1 MSNQPR
7 AIVSVTN
14 DLYTDQR
21 VHKVCT
27 FLHEKGY
34 DVLLIGRK
42 KRTSTALPERGYKT
56 KRMRLLFE
64 TGVLFYAFFNLR
76 LFILLLF
83 KRADVLVSNDL
94 DTLLAN
100 YWASKFKRKVE
111 LVYDS
116 HEYFTEVPELINRPR
131 VQKVWLKIEQMIF
144 PKLTKI
150 YTVNDSIAKIYA
162 DLYFK
167 DIKVVRNISPLWK
180 NTAIL
185 DKKSLN
191 IPENKRL
198 LILQGAGINIDR
210 GAEEMIEA
218 MTQIDAVLMVVGDGD
233 VVPQLK
239 KRVEHL
245 QLTEKVIFYGKK
257 PYDTMMN
264 YTYHAEIGLTLDKPT
279 NMNYRL
285 SLPNKVFDY
294 MHAGTAV
301 VATEIKEVAKI
312 VRNYEIGEV
321 LESLTTDQLAS
332 TINRILSDKDRLNTY
347 LENCAKAA
355 QVENWNNETK
365 ILNSIYRY
373 NHGE

>member
-1 MSNQPR
+1 MSSQPR

-257 PYDTMMN
+257 PYDKMMN

-321 LESLTTDQLAS
+321 LESLTTDQLAA

-347 LENCAKAA
+347 QENCAKAA
-355 QVENWNNETK
+355 QLENWNNETK

>member
-1 MSNQPR
+1 
-7 AIVSVTN
+7 
-14 DLYTDQR
+14 
-21 VHKVCT
+21 
-27 FLHEKGY
+27 
-34 DVLLIGRK
+34 
-42 KRTSTALPERGYKT
+42 
-56 KRMRLLFE
+56 MRLLFE
-64 TGVLFYAFFNLR
+64 TGALFYAFFNLR

-257 PYDTMMN
+257 PYDKMMN

-301 VATEIKEVAKI
+301 VATEIKEVVKI

-321 LESLTTDQLAS
+321 LESLTTDQLAA

-347 LENCAKAA
+347 QENCAKAA

>member
-34 DVLLIGRK
+34 DVLLIGHK
-42 KRTSTALPERGYKT
+42 KRTSTALPERVYKT

-257 PYDTMMN
+257 PYDKMMN

-321 LESLTTDQLAS
+321 LESLTTDQLAA

-347 LENCAKAA
+347 QENCAKAA
-355 QVENWNNETK
+355 QLENWNNETK

>member
-1 MSNQPR
+1 
-7 AIVSVTN
+7 
-14 DLYTDQR
+14 
-21 VHKVCT
+21 
-27 FLHEKGY
+27 
-34 DVLLIGRK
+34 
-42 KRTSTALPERGYKT
+42 
-56 KRMRLLFE
+56 
-64 TGVLFYAFFNLR
+64 
-76 LFILLLF
+76 
-83 KRADVLVSNDL
+83 
-94 DTLLAN
+94 
-100 YWASKFKRKVE
+100 
-111 LVYDS
+111 
-116 HEYFTEVPELINRPR
+116 
-131 VQKVWLKIEQMIF
+131 
-144 PKLTKI
+144 
-150 YTVNDSIAKIYA
+150 
-162 DLYFK
+162 
-167 DIKVVRNISPLWK
+167 
-180 NTAIL
+180 L

-257 PYDTMMN
+257 PYDKMMN

-301 VATEIKEVAKI
+301 VATEIKEVVKI

-321 LESLTTDQLAS
+321 LESLTTDQLAA

-347 LENCAKAA
+347 QENCAKAA

>member
-1 MSNQPR
+1 MSSQPR

-42 KRTSTALPERGYKT
+42 KRTSTALTERVYKT

-64 TGVLFYAFFNLR
+64 TGALFYAFFNLR

-257 PYDTMMN
+257 PYDKMMN

-301 VATEIKEVAKI
+301 VATEIKEVVKI

-321 LESLTTDQLAS
+321 LESLTTDQLAA

-347 LENCAKAA
+347 QENCAKAA